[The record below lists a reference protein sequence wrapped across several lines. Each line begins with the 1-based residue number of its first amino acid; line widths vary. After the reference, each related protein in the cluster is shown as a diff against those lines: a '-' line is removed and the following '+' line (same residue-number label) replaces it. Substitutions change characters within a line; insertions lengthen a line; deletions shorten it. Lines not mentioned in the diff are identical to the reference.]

1 MLFTNIDI
9 TGSVL
14 AFIFINIASDLPF
27 QEALRAEI
35 KERKGQASYNVAD
48 YIAEQKSL
56 LHCVILESLR
66 ISPALRES

>member
-14 AFIFINIASDLPF
+14 AFILINIASNMPF

-35 KERKGQASYNVAD
+35 KARKIQASYHVGD
-48 YIAEQKSL
+48 YIAEQNSL

-66 ISPALRES
+66 ISPALRKS